1 MATIKAVV
9 ECREALN
16 FLPDTKIFLITDVKD
31 NLPQSHIG
39 YFTYGTKAGFTT
51 QKQRF
56 YMEVGGDSH
65 SSCQH
70 KEIDFIA
77 SFGAYLE
84 RKFKECGVQV
94 FEVNLPKSHGYSG
107 NTYGY
112 FTTLRLFPHAGIKKQ
127 AA

>member
-1 MATIKAVV
+1 MATIKAAV
-9 ECREALN
+9 ERREALN
-16 FLPDTKIFLITDVKD
+16 FLPDTQIFLITDVID
-31 NLPQSHIG
+31 NIPPSQIG

-51 QKQRF
+51 HKQKF
-56 YMEVGGDSH
+56 YMEVDGASH
-65 SSCQH
+65 TSCQH

-94 FEVNLPKSHGYSG
+94 FEVNLPLSHGYSG

-112 FTTLRLFPHAGIKKQ
+112 FTTLRLFPHAGIKKHT
-127 AA
+127 A